1 MPRDARHSP
10 RTVQVARTV
19 ALRFRNRRCITG
31 FIFIAR
37 FASSVRRPVLVLLS
51 RCGDCQYMVRRKG
64 PRLGRSWLQHSHG
77 SIFFHSACPYVDF
90 EAKRGPVFL
99 TFVSCQVAASL
110 LSSWRRQTEDS
121 LRHARDELEVKVGER
136 TAELKNANETL
147 LNQIAEQRRTEES
160 LEITRTELA
169 RVARITTIGELT
181 ASIAHEVNQ
190 PLAAVVSNAD
200 ACVAWLSHQN
210 PNLGEARAAAE
221 RTVHGA
227 TRASEV
233 IVQIRSLIN
242 KTTPERKRVHI
253 NEIIEDTVALVNF
266 QGMRNNVSV
275 AIELTPDLPVVFGDR
290 IQLQQV
296 VLNLMMNGIEAMTAV
311 TDRPRKLLVRSQMQ
325 DAGQV
330 HVSVQDSGIGVSAEV
345 MARLFEPFFTTRS
358 KGIGMGLPISRSII
372 EAHGG
377 RLWAESTVSQGSI
390 FQFMLPSADGP
401 VA

>member
-1 MPRDARHSP
+1 M
-10 RTVQVARTV
+10 
-19 ALRFRNRRCITG
+19 
-31 FIFIAR
+31 
-37 FASSVRRPVLVLLS
+37 
-51 RCGDCQYMVRRKG
+51 
-64 PRLGRSWLQHSHG
+64 
-77 SIFFHSACPYVDF
+77 
-90 EAKRGPVFL
+90 
-99 TFVSCQVAASL
+99 
-110 LSSWRRQTEDS
+110 
-121 LRHARDELEVKVGER
+121 
-136 TAELKNANETL
+136 
-147 LNQIAEQRRTEES
+147 
-160 LEITRTELA
+160 
-169 RVARITTIGELT
+169 ARITTIGQLT

-227 TRASEV
+227 TRASDV

-253 NEIIEDTVALVNF
+253 NEIIEDTVALVNL

-311 TDRPRKLLVRSQMQ
+311 TDRPRKLLIRSQMQ

-390 FQFMLPSADGP
+390 FQFVLPSADGP